1 MKLPEYC
8 NFFVK
13 RIYII
18 YMCMRFL
25 FLSLLL
31 VTIVFAQREVYTARA
46 NQDSDHPWTN
56 SYSSERF
63 TVWYGTAAD
72 CAALTETQA
81 KTAADELEK
90 IFDVYLAEGFNPPYA
105 ANATKYKMGAYVL
118 RNGSNCTNAPNHTC
132 GTTGTAKCCGGTT
145 TCSEGHAFGGTI
157 GSPRAP
163 GMWLAAGA
171 VSDNWALAHE
181 FMHGLQQ
188 MAGGMSG
195 GTTNSG
201 TNFTGWF
208 HESHANLMPHM
219 VYPTGTTGVTNGVHY
234 CAEMYT
240 RTPHLYLGST
250 RNRYCNWQFFE
261 YLMHRGGTKI
271 VNDIWLSGSPDNV
284 RDPFSEVMRRN
295 NLTQSQFGDWFG
307 DFATKAVIW
316 DLNKHTVANTPSVNT
331 NTAYAGRNN
340 SRFRSAWNSGTAAS
354 ERNRRNRYVYLE
366 PLDSNNAADNRYVS
380 PFATAPQRYGF
391 NIIRLYPAT
400 GTSFAAGNTVTVK
413 FRGDVQTSNNISNY
427 AKNRN
432 LEGAVAHVQSNP
444 GSDWRYSLV
453 AVTGDATGTAANVS
467 ARYVELKQASDCS
480 PDASITMQSGETQL
494 YLVVAA
500 TPTVHHR
507 ISWDQFYHTI
517 YRFPYM
523 VEIDGAKPEGFQTY
537 SNPTG
542 STHSNGGGFV
552 ANAATV
558 AATAFV
564 GPNARVTG
572 GTVSGTARIEGRARV
587 TSGTVSGSAVVK
599 DQALV
604 AGGTVTDRA
613 VVSNQAAV
621 FKGQISGDAKVHGAA
636 LIDNNNARISG
647 NAQVGGVVL
656 IDNATILSGTAQ
668 LLGDG
673 EVYDITAS
681 DGVYFGLVDA
691 GVINN
696 AQHKYT
702 AVPTEV
708 TKPRSMEWNA
718 TPAGQAGNCNIAPPS
733 SSSSQEVPTNIIA
746 SFSGAQFFNLNN
758 RGAFSWGHH
767 EKGNLRLKIFD
778 ARGKLLKSVELH
790 GAQGVIDISLNTTQ
804 ILLWRVENY
813 NGNVIEQTKIG
824 FFSR

>member
-1 MKLPEYC
+1 MWL
-8 NFFVK
+8 
-13 RIYII
+13 
-18 YMCMRFL
+18 L
-25 FLSLLL
+25 FISLLL
-31 VTIVFAQREVYTARA
+31 ATFAFAQREVYTARA

-63 TVWYGTAAD
+63 TIWYGTAAD

-90 IFDVYLAEGFNPPYA
+90 IFDAYLTEGFNPPYA
-105 ANATKYKMGAYVL
+105 ATATKYKMGAYVL

-132 GTTGTAKCCGGTT
+132 GTAKCCGGTT

-157 GSPRAP
+157 GTPRAP

-195 GTTNSG
+195 GSTNAG
-201 TNFTGWF
+201 TNYTGWF
-208 HESHANLMPHM
+208 HESHANLMPHI

-271 VNDIWLSGSPDNV
+271 VNDIWLSGSPDNA

-307 DFATKAVIW
+307 DFATKAVVW
-316 DLNKHTVANTPSVNT
+316 DINRHTVANTPSVNT
-331 NTAYAGRNN
+331 NEAYAGRNN
-340 SRFRSAWNSGTAAS
+340 SRFRSAWNAS
-354 ERNRRNRYVYLE
+354 SIAERYKRNRYVYLE
-366 PLDSNNAADNRYVS
+366 PLDGNNAADNRYVS

-400 GTSFAAGNTVTVK
+400 GTSFAAGDAVTVK
-413 FRGDVQTSNNISNY
+413 FRGDVQTSSNISNY
-427 AKNRN
+427 NKSKN
-432 LEGAVAHVQSNP
+432 LEGANANVNINP

-453 AVTGDATGTAANVS
+453 AVTGDATGTATNVS
-467 ARYVELKQASDCS
+467 ARYVDLKQASNCS
-480 PDASITMQSGETQL
+480 PDVSITMQSGETQL

-500 TPTVHHR
+500 TPTVHHK

-523 VEIDGAKPEGFQTY
+523 VEINGAKPEGFQAY
-537 SNPTG
+537 SNPAG
-542 STHSNGGGFV
+542 SAHSNGGGFV
-552 ANAATV
+552 ASAANV

-572 GTVSGTARIEGRARV
+572 GTVSGTARIEDRAIVRG
-587 TSGTVSGSAVVK
+587 GTVSGSAIVK
-599 DQALV
+599 DQALIV
-604 AGGTVTDRA
+604 GGTVTDRA
-613 VVSNQAAV
+613 VVSNQASV
-621 FKGQISGDAKVHGAA
+621 FSGQISGDAKIHGAA
-636 LIDNNNARISG
+636 IISNTGARISG
-647 NAQVGGVVL
+647 DAQIGGVVL
-656 IDNATILSGTAQ
+656 IEAATILSGTAQ

-696 AQHKYT
+696 AQHKYAT
-702 AVPTEV
+702 VPTEV
-708 TKPRSMEWNA
+708 TKPRSMAWNEQ
-718 TPAGQAGNCNIAPPS
+718 PAGQTDNCNVTTPS
-733 SSSSQEVPTNIIA
+733 SSSSVPSSSSVNTNIVA
-746 SFSGAQFFNLNN
+746 SFSGAQFFNLSNS
-758 RGAFSWGHH
+758 GIFSWGSN
-767 EKGNLRLKIFD
+767 EKGDLRLKIFD
-778 ARGKLLKSVELH
+778 VRGKMLKTVELR
-790 GAQGVIDISLNTTQ
+790 GPQGMVDIRLNTTQ
-804 ILLWRVENY
+804 ILLWRVENSS
-813 NGNVIEQTKIG
+813 GTAIEQAKIG
-824 FFSR
+824 VFIR